1 MLQKPFSN
9 GFLCTCCWSVQSFW
23 LPFYDLLLAELNAYG
38 FSLPDLRL
46 MQSYLSN
53 RKQRTKLN
61 SEHSSCEEILFGV
74 PHGSILG
81 SLLFDIFLCNL
92 FFIKNDVDFASYADD
107 NTPFFVGNDL
117 LYNASNYKVL
127 QKLFSNGLLT
137 IK

>member
-1 MLQKPFSN
+1 MVSCVLATDLTKAFDCL
-9 GFLCTCCWSVQSFW
+9 FH
-23 LPFYDLLLAELNAYG
+23 DLLLAELNAYG
-38 FSLPDLRL
+38 FSLPALRL
-46 MQSYLSN
+46 MQKYISN

-61 SEHSSCEEILFGV
+61 SEHSSWEEILFGV

-81 SLLFDIFLCNL
+81 FLLFDIFLCDL
-92 FFIKNDVDFASYADD
+92 FFINNDADFASDADG

-137 IK
+137 TK